1 MGNRSRLRFGCMRKG
16 KARHRTAARSGGDER
31 GPSEA
36 NPAAAACAQRQLAV
50 WRRHEGGA
58 PADLPGLQQVTN
70 SVTAPTVQVVNR
82 CWQEAIPSEGVGT
95 FAINGMTLIASTYYE
110 GVKLPALFA
119 CLQAGGVAA
128 QLDADQQYMQYTV
141 EVVPGTANTSAL
153 LVVGDG
159 VYMEIQLALGALLGR
174 GSAPAAQPSD
184 RKLLEATQADLARH
198 SEQSAVAMLPMVEK
212 LTARDDI
219 WVVGSAAGTLL
230 ETQLGEVQM
239 TFRVDDGVALQGALE
254 MKDAAKAKEMVEKL
268 EATKQQIESA
278 PLDSAVK
285 ALVNFGN
292 RHPGLPLLLRRS
304 LR

>member
-1 MGNRSRLRFGCMRKG
+1 M
-16 KARHRTAARSGGDER
+16 
-31 GPSEA
+31 
-36 NPAAAACAQRQLAV
+36 
-50 WRRHEGGA
+50 
-58 PADLPGLQQVTN
+58 
-70 SVTAPTVQVVNR
+70 
-82 CWQEAIPSEGVGT
+82 
-95 FAINGMTLIASTYYE
+95 
-110 GVKLPALFA
+110 
-119 CLQAGGVAA
+119 
-128 QLDADQQYMQYTV
+128 
-141 EVVPGTANTSAL
+141 VPGTANTSAL

-254 MKDAAKAKEMVEKL
+254 MKDPPKPKKWW
-268 EATKQQIESA
+268 KNS
-278 PLDSAVK
+278 K
-285 ALVNFGN
+285 
-292 RHPGLPLLLRRS
+292 RRS
-304 LR
+304 NKLRELRWIAR